1 MQWLWNFFKWCTQL
15 KLTCTKE
22 ECKEI
27 PIVLTW
33 LHGHLHQDDT
43 HKIEK
48 SLNTFAISIHSTWIS
63 CECWGP
69 AVQEKS
75 ECVFSRRFTIFFSL
89 EDMQN
94 QTLVLKLALERWNSK
109 WLQSER
115 HLNLQ
120 RRSVETCGA
129 YSHVPRWHAQ
139 IEKSVALSFHLLT
152 WTPCSVEFRET
163 PFGTKQIAAFLSE
176 SLQSWDDTHIS
187 EV

>member
-1 MQWLWNFFKWCTQL
+1 MKISWNGAPSWNSRAPRRSAKKSQL
-15 KLTCTKE
+15 YSHGCMATCTRMTRTKSRSHWTLLPLAF
-22 ECKEI
+22 I
-27 PIVLTW
+27 PHEYHVNVEALRF
-33 LHGHLHQDDT
+33 
-43 HKIEK
+43 KRK
-48 SLNTFAISIHSTWIS
+48 VS
-63 CECWGP
+63 
-69 AVQEKS
+69 
-75 ECVFSRRFTIFFSL
+75 VFSVAALQFFSL

-129 YSHVPRWHAQ
+129 YSHVPGWHAQ
-139 IEKSVALSFHLLT
+139 IEKSVALPFHLLT